1 LSEEKKERISRAS
14 SFVRL
19 SNKSRGLGAFLPSL
33 TVNNERESLYYV
45 CVCVTKREKQ
55 KRKDCVFETDLVEK
69 KERWRAVR
77 EREKEEDICRNN
89 VSN

>member
-1 LSEEKKERISRAS
+1 
-14 SFVRL
+14 
-19 SNKSRGLGAFLPSL
+19 
-33 TVNNERESLYYV
+33 
-45 CVCVTKREKQ
+45 VTKREKQ